1 MSRVQTHPAQRIEE
15 ADKEK
20 EKEKCDIGEVEDEER
35 DDLSETS
42 SQIFAPSPAG
52 SWSSQDTGVTST
64 PLNNLHSTVSLFSSC

>member
-15 ADKEK
+15 ADK